1 MRPRSGGIWLTDLG
15 LAAKTPPV
23 VIVSRLDPD
32 PPQALVV
39 YVPLTTQNRNSL
51 YEVEM
56 PRLGFLHA
64 ISVANVQ
71 GIASIPAIRLE
82 RKHGAPPDAA
92 MAEIRRAQLFA
103 LDLKSPAK

>member
-1 MRPRSGGIWLTDLG
+1 MRPRSGGVWLADLG
-15 LAAKTPPV
+15 LAAKTLPV

-32 PPQALVV
+32 PPQAVVV

-56 PRLGFLHA
+56 PRLGFLDA
-64 ISVANVQ
+64 ISVAYVQ

-82 RKHGAPPDAA
+82 RKLGAPPETA

-103 LDLKSPAK
+103 LGLKSLAK